1 MNGVDLNDL
10 AEHEADLLGPHITRD
25 EQGVAHIDFHDG
37 RAATALNE
45 ATLRRD
51 FGIHVVQPQD
61 RLCPPIPNRLNYL
74 LWLQDVLRHTREPVV
89 EAAGATDEDGQPTKR
104 RKLAGRST
112 SPQILDIGTGATA
125 IYPLLG
131 CAIDPHWVFTGTDID
146 AASLDNA
153 RKIVENPRNDGCDH
167 GGDSSSMGSGRP
179 GLRLMGDWPLN
190 LASRI
195 TLVLRSEEDTLIP
208 LGSQCGDAADAHH
221 AHDNAQPMYTAT
233 MCNPPFYSSA
243 QEMQDS
249 LDKKSLPPNGAC
261 SGTSTEMICAG
272 GEVAFVSRLI
282 DESTSLRERVRW
294 YTSMLG
300 KMSSIAPL
308 VDRLKQRDVQN
319 YGVSAFVQG
328 STRRWVLIWSFAPY
342 RLPDDLVRLRTPALL
357 SSMPASNTITKVVE
371 LGGSSTR
378 SVESIASDVRA
389 YVNSLSGSGSS
400 VVSSQEDEEE
410 EELLL
415 RFNSPSW
422 SRAARRAAQN
432 PNRPIDSKNGKERP
446 MEQVEPVLCCA
457 IRVSTASPDEK
468 RSKNDPGRQEVA
480 LRIQWT
486 YGRDRSYFESFTSSL
501 LRKMAVTQ

>member
-1 MNGVDLNDL
+1 M
-10 AEHEADLLGPHITRD
+10 AD
-25 EQGVAHIDFHDG
+25 Q
-37 RAATALNE
+37 
-45 ATLRRD
+45 
-51 FGIHVVQPQD
+51 
-61 RLCPPIPNRLNYL
+61 
-74 LWLQDVLRHTREPVV
+74 
-89 EAAGATDEDGQPTKR
+89 
-104 RKLAGRST
+104 ST
-112 SPQILDIGTGATA
+112 SRHILDIGTGATA

-131 CAIDPHWVFTGTDID
+131 CAIDPDWVFTGTDID

-153 RKIVENPRNDGCDH
+153 RKIVENPRNNGCDH
-167 GGDSSSMGSGRP
+167 GGDSSSKGSRRP
-179 GLRLMGDWPLN
+179 RSRLIRDWPLN

-195 TLVLRSEEDTLIP
+195 TLLLRSEEDTLIP
-208 LGSQCGDAADAHH
+208 LNSRCVDRADRDH
-221 AHDNAQPMYTAT
+221 ARDNAQPMYTAT

-261 SGTSTEMICAG
+261 SGTATEMICAG

-294 YTSMLG
+294 YTSMVG

-308 VDRLKQRDVQN
+308 VDHLKQRGVQN
-319 YGVSAFVQG
+319 YGISAFVQG
-328 STRRWVLIWSFAPY
+328 STRRWVLIWSFTPY

-371 LGGSSTR
+371 LRGSSTR

-389 YVNSLSGSGSS
+389 YINSLSGSGSS
-400 VVSSQEDEEE
+400 VVSSQGDKEE

-415 RFNSPSW
+415 RFDSPSW
-422 SRAARRAAQN
+422 SRAARRAAL
-432 PNRPIDSKNGKERP
+432 NRPTDSKNGKGRP

-457 IRVSTASPDEK
+457 VRVSTASPDRK
-468 RSKNDPGRQEVA
+468 TSKKDPVCQEVA
-480 LRIQWT
+480 LRIQWM